1 LASALNMLLQ
11 RKSDRIRS
19 TAMHLGE
26 E

>member
-11 RKSDRIRS
+11 RKSGRIRS